1 MAIGIDFGTTNSAVV
16 YNRNQL
22 LDENDER
29 PMPSLI
35 AIDPMTGETKVG
47 RAAWKKRHGLEQS
60 SWRVVSSV
68 KLALSHD
75 RAIAER
81 RGAKLNST
89 DVSALLFQELRE
101 RAERLFG
108 SGRADEA
115 VVSIPIG
122 LRARARQRV
131 RAAAKRAGI
140 EILEFVSEPTAAFL
154 SCKDQL
160 PDSERV
166 VVFDWGG
173 GTLDVSVLHIEDGT
187 VRELATASL
196 LQAGDVIDEI
206 IAKHIH
212 ESLTNEVLDRARLP
226 ARDYDRLLVEAES
239 AKCTL
244 SDSEETKAFLPG
256 YMNADHTFRLHRRT
270 LQTLTSPIIDQC
282 IRVVTEAIANA
293 RKAGGEAK
301 IDHIVLV
308 GGSSKLWGIGDKLR
322 ASFPEVDIFEPR
334 RPAWAVAQ
342 GASILAEELRGV
354 RKNGAVYR
362 LNHPVF
368 LRLSDG
374 TPLPLVRAGDA
385 FDDKFR
391 RFSLGVVEDS
401 EHAQL
406 VFAIPEGSDPGILG
420 GVPDT
425 RAIDF
430 LSVPLQGLPFE
441 RLRLDAKLTRELTL
455 AVRVQTEKADPF
467 IGEHWTPWEYEQLL
481 FSYRFG
487 TENGDER

>member
-22 LDENDER
+22 LDESDER

-35 AIDPMTGETKVG
+35 AIDPLTGNTMVG
-47 RAAWKKRHGLEQS
+47 RAAWKKRHGLEHG
-60 SWRVVSSV
+60 SWQIVSSV

-81 RGAKLNST
+81 QGTKLNST
-89 DVSALLFQELRE
+89 DVSTILFQELRQ

-108 SGRADEA
+108 SGRANNA

-122 LRARARQRV
+122 LRAGARRRV

-140 EILEFVSEPTAAFL
+140 EITEFISEPTAAFL
-154 SCKDQL
+154 ACKDQL

-187 VRELATASL
+187 VRELATASF
-196 LQAGDVIDEI
+196 LQAGDVIDQL
-206 IAKHIH
+206 IAGHIH
-212 ESLTNEVLDRARLP
+212 LSLMNEELDRSRLP
-226 ARDYDRLLVEAES
+226 AREFDRILVEAES
-239 AKCTL
+239 AKCAL
-244 SDSEETKAFLPG
+244 SDAEEAQAFLPG
-256 YMNADHTFRLHRRT
+256 YMNGDRSFKMNREILEK
-270 LQTLTSPIIDQC
+270 LTAPIVGQC
-282 IRVVTEAIANA
+282 VKVVAEAISNA
-293 RKAGGEAK
+293 RKVGGDAK
-301 IDHIVLV
+301 IDHIILV
-308 GGSSKLWGIGDKLR
+308 GGSSRLWGIGAKLR
-322 ASFPEVDIFEPR
+322 GAFPEVDIFEPQ

-342 GASILAEELRGV
+342 GASILAEELSGH
-354 RKNGAVYR
+354 RKSDSVYR

-374 TPLPLVRAGDA
+374 APLSLVRAGDV
-385 FDDKFR
+385 FDDTFR
-391 RFSLGVVEDS
+391 RFLLGVVEDT

-406 VFAIPEGSDPGILG
+406 IFAVPDAHDIGILG
-420 GVPDT
+420 GVPET

-441 RLRLDAKLTRELTL
+441 RLRLEAKLTRELTL
-455 AVRVQTEKADPF
+455 AVRAQTEKADPY
-467 IGEHWTPWEYEQLL
+467 INGHWTTWEFEQLL
-481 FSYRFG
+481 FSYRLN
-487 TENGDER
+487 NGNGGLR